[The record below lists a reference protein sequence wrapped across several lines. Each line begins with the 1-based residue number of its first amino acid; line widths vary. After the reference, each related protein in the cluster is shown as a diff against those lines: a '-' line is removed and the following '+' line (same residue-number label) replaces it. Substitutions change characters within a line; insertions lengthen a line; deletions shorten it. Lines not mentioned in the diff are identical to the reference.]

1 MFFVRKKYC
10 SNLVRDYA
18 PGRQVIDERG
28 SCKAT
33 PSPGIEPG
41 SPKDRDFESRAV
53 PLCHEG
59 FENTSLGLFLTLI
72 TKKLLR
78 RVPSLQKIYKAF
90 YTLLINDKY

>member
-1 MFFVRKKYC
+1 MQPKVQRAEDKENDC

-59 FENTSLGLFLTLI
+59 FIHGAS
-72 TKKLLR
+72 KR
-78 RVPSLQKIYKAF
+78 RG
-90 YTLLINDKY
+90 